1 MATMQAR
8 RAAHGC
14 GIPNFSPSYT
24 RASAANAIPGR
35 QAGYT
40 LIEAIGTLLVLAML
54 TSLAINSF
62 ASYAKR
68 ARAADALEQL
78 DLYHMRMEKAFL
90 DNGNYGVGSCAVS
103 VPTTVVQFSY
113 TCTMAADAQSYTAT
127 ATGSLGMNGF
137 VFQIDEKSTR
147 TTRAFPDATV
157 PTSSAARWTGPRWS

>member
-14 GIPNFSPSYT
+14 GIPNFSPSCT

-157 PTSSAARWTGPRWS
+157 PTNCWMVEKNKCQ

>member
-1 MATMQAR
+1 MVILQDR
-8 RAAHGC
+8 RAAC
-14 GIPNFSPSYT
+14 GRGISNFSPSRT
-24 RASAANAIPGR
+24 RFGAPLAIYQR

-78 DLYHMRMEKAFL
+78 DLFHMRMEKAFL
-90 DNGNYGVGSCAVS
+90 DNGNYGVGSCAVT
-103 VPTTVVQFSY
+103 VPSTVVQFSY

-127 ATGSLGMNGF
+127 ATGQVGMNGF
-137 VFQIDEKSTR
+137 VFQIDDKSVR
-147 TTRAFPDATV
+147 TTQAFPDATV
-157 PTSSAARWTGPRWS
+157 PANCWMVQRNKCQ

>member
-1 MATMQAR
+1 MVTMQAR
-8 RAAHGC
+8 RARRGC
-14 GIPNFSPSYT
+14 GIPNFSPSRT
-24 RASAANAIPGR
+24 RTSATVATRGR

-90 DNGNYGVGSCAVS
+90 DNGNYGVGSCAVTP
-103 VPTTVVQFSY
+103 PTTVVQFSY
-113 TCTMAADAQSYTAT
+113 TCTLAADAQSYTAT

-137 VFQIDEKSTR
+137 TFQIDDKSTR

-157 PTSSAARWTGPRWS
+157 PANCWMVEKNKCQ